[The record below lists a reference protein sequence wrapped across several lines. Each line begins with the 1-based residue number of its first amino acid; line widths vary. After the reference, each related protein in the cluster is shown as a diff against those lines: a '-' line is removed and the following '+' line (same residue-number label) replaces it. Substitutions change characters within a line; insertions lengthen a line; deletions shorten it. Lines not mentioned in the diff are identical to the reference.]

1 MRAKVQRTDR
11 RNDRGRG
18 FRADR
23 WSPDILAE
31 REFTAKVSH
40 AGVTVFSSSTLS
52 WRAVLKHSVVLAMA
66 IKSDFNKTFRR
77 IARLFYWFPKSLTC
91 SKNRK
96 SKLLWSQG
104 RGKLSE
110 ANASFEIHFFLL
122 LKWSLLSQVGRK
134 NKVLKTFKKLFN
146 MVF

>member
-52 WRAVLKHSVVLAMA
+52 WRAVLKHSIVLAMA

-77 IARLFYWFPKSLTC
+77 IARLFYWFPRSLTC

-104 RGKLSE
+104 RGKISE
-110 ANASFEIHFFLL
+110 ANASFEYIFFC
-122 LKWSLLSQVGRK
+122 
-134 NKVLKTFKKLFN
+134 
-146 MVF
+146 